1 MGKLVLQRI
10 ALGLLTLVLVSM
22 LVFAGTEILPG
33 DAAAAILGQ
42 NATPESLAALR
53 EQLGLNASPVA
64 RYLSWAAGILQGDL
78 GVSLA
83 NRQPV
88 ADLLWPRFANTLA
101 LAGYAAVIALPLA
114 VGLGI
119 ATAAFRGSLFDRIA
133 NVVALAT
140 VSLPEYFLGLLLIL
154 LLSVEWGLLPSLADT
169 WDNMGLGA
177 WLKATTLPML
187 VLVLV
192 TVAQI
197 MRMTRTAVLAIMD
210 QPYIEMAF
218 LKGLKNRRVVLRHA
232 APNAAAPIINVV
244 AFNLTYLIAGVVLV
258 ETIFNYNGLGRFM
271 VDAVSKRDLPM
282 VQAAALVFAAVY
294 VVLNMVADIGAIA
307 LNPRLRQPR
316 MKEA

>member
-1 MGKLVLQRI
+1 MGKLILQR
-10 ALGLLTLVLVSM
+10 LGLGVVTLALVSV

-33 DAAAAILGQ
+33 DVAAAILGQ

-53 EQLGLNASPVA
+53 EQLGLDAGAVS
-64 RYLSWAAGILQGDL
+64 RYFAWAGGILHGDL

-88 ADLLWPRFANTLA
+88 ADLLWPRFLNTMA
-101 LAGYAAVIALPLA
+101 LAGYAAIIAVPLA

-119 ATAAFRGSLFDRIA
+119 LSAAWRGSLFDRIA

-154 LLSVEWGLLPSLADT
+154 FFSVQWGLLPSLADT
-169 WDNMGLGA
+169 WSGMGLGA
-177 WLKATTLPML
+177 WLQATTLPML

-197 MRMTRTAVLAIMD
+197 MRMTRTTVLGVMD
-210 QPYIEMAF
+210 QPYIETAY
-218 LKGLKNRRVVLRHA
+218 LKGIPNGRVVLRHA
-232 APNAAAPIINVV
+232 TPNALAPIINVV

-258 ETIFNYNGLGRFM
+258 EAIFNYNGLGRFM

-282 VQAAALVFAAVY
+282 VQAAAMVFAAVY
-294 VVLNMVADIGAIA
+294 VILNMIADISAIA
-307 LNPRLRQPR
+307 LNPRLRHPR
-316 MKEA
+316 SKEA

>member
-1 MGKLVLQRI
+1 MGKLVLQRL

-33 DAAAAILGQ
+33 DAAAVILGQ
-42 NATPESLAALR
+42 NATPEALLALR
-53 EQLGLNASPVA
+53 DQLGLDAGPVA
-64 RYLSWAAGILQGDL
+64 RYLAWAGGILQGDL
-78 GVSLA
+78 GVSLT

-101 LAGYAAVIALPLA
+101 LAGYAAIIALPLA

-154 LLSVEWGLLPSLADT
+154 FFSVELGLLPSLADT

-177 WLKATTLPML
+177 WLKATTLPMA

-218 LKGLKNRRVVLRHA
+218 LKGMKNRRVVLRHA

-294 VVLNMVADIGAIA
+294 VLLNMLADIGAIA

-316 MKEA
+316 MKEV